1 MADAPAAAAPVVIGK
16 IVGLFGVRGWVKVHA
31 YTRERTDVMNYP
43 VWLIAVGDGWTEHEV
58 SDIKPHGPGLI
69 AQLAGFD
76 DRDAAQRLVGAD
88 IAIRRTELPALA
100 DGEFYWADLEGLAVV
115 NRAGVELGHVSH
127 LFETGANDVMVVR
140 GERERLIPY
149 IDGVV
154 ESVDLAQG
162 RILVDWDADF

>member
-31 YTRERTDVMNYP
+31 YTRERTDVMNYS
-43 VWLIAVGDGWTEHEV
+43 VWLVADSNGWTEQEV
-58 SDIKPHGPGLI
+58 RDIKAHGPGLI

-76 DRDAAQRLVGAD
+76 DRDAAQRLVGAE
-88 IAIRRTELPALA
+88 IAIPRTELPALA
-100 DGEFYWADLEGLAVV
+100 DGEYYWADLEGLAVV
-115 NRAGVELGHVSH
+115 NRAGVELGRVSH

-162 RILVDWDADF
+162 RIVVDWDADF